1 MIQKSIIFLML
12 SCTGGA
18 SFLMSGAE
26 FAERFSF
33 FNSEFDHASKKKSI
47 ARPKSFYSNR
57 ETSNDSASSP
67 KEHYSFFPVL
77 NDPSL
82 SKMVGLNGE
91 IIKRYESSPAPVRKV
106 VLKKKIQRNT
116 FTPALTVV
124 PVQIEKPKVK
134 MAVLA
139 TPPTTH
145 QKIEVAPKRVEVETG
160 KAEAAA
166 RPKKSNPILQMLRDF
181 PVIPSLDTTAPSD
194 KRVVSKP
201 VLSKRTESWKP
212 ANAPTH
218 EIVSYVV
225 QVSASRQMQS
235 AEKLRDALGK
245 KGYAAFIG
253 KTDLP
258 GNKGTWY
265 RVYIGRYFNHAG
277 AKRAAERYYRE
288 ENREAMVVRQTG

>member
-1 MIQKSIIFLML
+1 ML

-18 SFLMSGAE
+18 SFIMSGAE
-26 FAERFSF
+26 FADRFPF
-33 FNSEFDHASKKKSI
+33 FNSEFDPASKKKSI

-57 ETSNDSASSP
+57 ATANGSVGSP

-91 IIKRYESSPAPVRKV
+91 IIKRYESSPTPVRKV

-116 FTPALTVV
+116 FTPVATVV

-139 TPPTTH
+139 TPPTIH
-145 QKIEVAPKRVEVETG
+145 QKVEVEPE
-160 KAEAAA
+160 KVKVSA
-166 RPKKSNPILQMLRDF
+166 RPKQSNPVLQMLRDF
-181 PVIPSLDTTAPSD
+181 PVIPSLDTTAPSA

-212 ANAPTH
+212 ANAPVA

-253 KTDLP
+253 KKDLP

-277 AKRAAERYYRE
+277 AKIAAERYFRE